1 MDIVVR
7 ITVIYLF
14 ILVGMRILGK
24 REFGQLSPF
33 ELVTLLIIPEIVSEA
48 LTDNDHSITAALIG
62 TTTLLLLV
70 FITSTVVHLSKK
82 ADEVIGGVPAVLI
95 HNGQL
100 LEDAMNRERITT
112 AEISNEM
119 HKAGL
124 ETLDQIK
131 WAILEPDGKIA
142 LITHDQERLPRTK
155 QDERVVG

>member
-48 LTDNDHSITAALIG
+48 LTDNDRSLTAAVIG

-70 FITSTVVHLSKK
+70 FITSTIAHVSRK
-82 ADEVIGGVPAVLI
+82 ADDVLGGVPAVLI
-95 HNGQL
+95 HDGQF
-100 LEDAMNRERITT
+100 LEDAMNRERITMT
-112 AEISNEM
+112 EISNEM

-124 ETLDQIK
+124 ETLEQIK

-142 LITHDQERLPRTK
+142 FITHEQETLPRK
-155 QDERVVG
+155 PQEERVVG